1 MKELQA
7 TAYDSNVYKD
17 ENLLYKNKLIDP
29 VTLKKN
35 LTYLWGKD
43 TDMFPLHTM
52 TEGQGALKSVK
63 PKALND
69 TQYTW
74 DVMGRMKNT
83 TRVVGLANTSL
94 TKPGLGNQPFEVI
107 FEDNWIHAQYG
118 AFTPDGLHQVRFNS
132 EPQKIGVKQYKAW
145 VVLKTTDPN
154 AYITLDNFANG
165 KAWAQTATSV
175 AASKSDGTTSNA
187 MTPGKWTNQFGFFRY
202 SQQIAGNIANK
213 ALNIQF
219 DLDGGGTTNL
229 WMPFQMKLFETH
241 IRQMNE
247 ERLWY
252 DEYNRNADGEIT
264 LKDPETGEPIPQGAG
279 VKQILKSV
287 NNYDTFSVLTKAKL
301 DSTVKAVM
309 NNRVDDTPM
318 EIVLYT
324 GKGGAEMFHEAIMAD
339 ATGNSYFNAL
349 GDKVISGGDY
359 LTYGNYFRQYKTI
372 DGKLI
377 TVKVVNLFDHG
388 SRAQMQRL
396 NGDIY
401 RGYPLDSYTLVF
413 LDQSK
418 DNAGERNVT
427 MVAEDG
433 REYLT
438 GIYRGMSPIPS
449 VWGKLPSSSEAMLL
463 STRKDV
469 AAYEVMG
476 SMGIAITNPTTSFWL
491 EFSR

>member
-43 TDMFPLHTM
+43 SDMFPLHTM

-83 TRVVGLANTSL
+83 TRVVGLVNTGL
-94 TKPGLGNQPFEVI
+94 TKPGLANQPFEVI

-145 VVLKTTDPN
+145 VVLKTTDPA
-154 AYITLDNFANG
+154 AYINLDNFAPG

-187 MTPGKWTNQFGFFRY
+187 MLPGKWTNQFGFFRY

-219 DLDGGGTTNL
+219 ELEGGGTTNM
-229 WMPFQMKLFETH
+229 WMPFQMKQFELH

-279 VKQILKSV
+279 VKQTLKAV
-287 NNYDTFSVLTKAKL
+287 NNYDTFSILTKSKL

-309 NNRVDDTPM
+309 NNRVDSTPM

-339 ATGNSYFNAL
+339 ATGNSYYNAL
-349 GDKVISGGDY
+349 GDKVISGGEY

-388 SRAQMQRL
+388 SRAEAQRQ
-396 NGDIY
+396 NGMIY
-401 RGYPLDSYTLVF
+401 KGYPYDSYTLVF

-418 DNAGERNVT
+418 DNGGERNVT

-491 EFSR
+491 DFSR